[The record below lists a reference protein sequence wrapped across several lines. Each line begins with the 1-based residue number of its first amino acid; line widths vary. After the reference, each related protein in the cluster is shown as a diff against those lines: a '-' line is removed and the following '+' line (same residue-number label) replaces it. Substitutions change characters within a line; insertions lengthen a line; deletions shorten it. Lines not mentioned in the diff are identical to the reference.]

1 MRAAVQF
8 AECRFLP
15 TLKSW
20 MHAGL
25 PAENF
30 WLVLSTQSRVCVFVT
45 ACVCVLVTVCVC
57 VCEREIEGELHG
69 GMPEARNPAN

>member
-45 ACVCVLVTVCVC
+45 ACVCVCW
-57 VCEREIEGELHG
+57 
-69 GMPEARNPAN
+69 